1 MRGEA
6 TCRLEAVL
14 RQVSEGREVQIDAPP
29 DLEVAVPAEVVAA
42 VLAPL
47 LANAIRHARTTASVQ
62 AKAAG
67 DNVLVQVLD
76 DGPGFRPDDLERVFA
91 PGHSGTDG
99 HGLGLAVVRRI
110 ATATGLGVR
119 AVADGGCHVEVR
131 FPRA

>member
-6 TCRLEAVL
+6 SCRLAAVL
-14 RQVSEGREVQIDAPP
+14 RQVSEGREVQIDTPP
-29 DLEVAVPAEVVAA
+29 DIEVAVPADVVAA

-47 LANAIRHARTTASVQ
+47 VDNATRHARTTVSLRAEE
-62 AKAAG
+62 AG
-67 DNVLVQVLD
+67 DSVLVHVLD
-76 DGPGFRPDDLERVFA
+76 DGPGFPPDDLERVFA

-119 AVADGGCHVEVR
+119 AVADGSGHVEVR